1 MIRVAAI
8 QMTSTADLDA
18 NLRQAEAFMQQA
30 AAKGATLIL
39 LPENF
44 ACYGGDYL
52 AMARAHGDALQGWL
66 AHWARTLGVTLVGGS
81 IPLADRPDGTA
92 VTDGRVRT
100 CSLMFNAQ
108 GECVGRYDKLHLF
121 DVQVADG
128 QGRYC
133 ESAVFEPGNRLLVRA
148 AGELQVGLMICYD
161 LRFALLARA
170 LANAGANLLVYPSA
184 FTEVTGA
191 AHWHLLLRA
200 RAVETGCYVLAANQC
215 GQHNDKRRSYGHSLL
230 VNPWGEIV
238 AELENAPGVLLAD
251 IDLDRL
257 QQVRDNLPLHQHQRL
272 AVELP
277 DDLCFD

>member
-18 NLRQAEAFMQQA
+18 NLRQAELFIQQA
-30 AAKGATLIL
+30 AAQGATFIL

-44 ACYGGDYL
+44 ACYGGDSL
-52 AMARAHGDALQGWL
+52 AVARIHGDALQAWL
-66 AHWARTLGVTLVGGS
+66 AHWARVLGVTLVGGS
-81 IPLADRPDGTA
+81 IPLANRPDGST
-92 VTDGRVRT
+92 VPGGRVRT
-100 CSLMFNAQ
+100 SCLMFSAQ
-108 GECVGRYDKLHLF
+108 GECLGRYDKLHLF

-148 AGELQVGLMICYD
+148 AGDLNVGLMICYD

-170 LANAGANLLVYPSA
+170 LADAGANLLVYPSA

-238 AELENAPGVLLAD
+238 AELDNAPGVLLAD
-251 IDLDRL
+251 IDLNRL
-257 QQVRDNLPLHQHQRL
+257 QQIRDNLPLHQHQRL

>member
-8 QMTSTADLDA
+8 QMTSTADLDV
-18 NLRQAEAFMQQA
+18 NLRQAELFIQQA
-30 AAKGATLIL
+30 AAQGATFIL

-52 AMARAHGDALQGWL
+52 DVARTHGDALQAWL
-66 AHWARTLGVTLVGGS
+66 THWARTLGVTLVGGS
-81 IPLADRPDGTA
+81 IPMADRPDGTE
-92 VTDGRVRT
+92 VPGGRVRT
-100 CSLMFNAQ
+100 SCLMFTAQ
-108 GECVGRYDKLHLF
+108 GECIGRYDKLHLF

-215 GQHNDKRRSYGHSLL
+215 GQHNDKRCSYGHSLL

-238 AELENAPGVLLAD
+238 AELENSPGVLLAD
-251 IDLDRL
+251 IDMQRL

>member
-18 NLRQAEAFMQQA
+18 NLRQAELFIQQA
-30 AAKGATLIL
+30 AAQGATFIL

-44 ACYGGDYL
+44 ACYGGDSL
-52 AMARAHGDALQGWL
+52 AVARIHGDALQAWL
-66 AHWARTLGVTLVGGS
+66 AHWARVLGVTLVGGS
-81 IPLADRPDGTA
+81 IPLANRPDGST
-92 VTDGRVRT
+92 VPGGRVRT
-100 CSLMFNAQ
+100 SCLMFSAQ
-108 GECVGRYDKLHLF
+108 GECLGRYDKLHLF

-148 AGELQVGLMICYD
+148 AGDLNVGLMICYD

-170 LANAGANLLVYPSA
+170 LADAGANLLVYPSA

-238 AELENAPGVLLAD
+238 AELDNAPGVLLAD
-251 IDLDRL
+251 IDLNRL
-257 QQVRDNLPLHQHQRL
+257 QQIRDNLPLHQHQWL

>member
-8 QMTSTADLDA
+8 QMTSTADMDA
-18 NLRQAEAFMQQA
+18 NLRQAEAFMQRA
-30 AAKGATLIL
+30 AAQGATLIL

-52 AMARAHGDALQGWL
+52 AVARAHGDALLAWL

-81 IPLADRPDGTA
+81 VPLALRPDGTA
-92 VTDGRVRT
+92 VPDGRVRT
-100 CSLMFNAQ
+100 SCVMFSAQ
-108 GECVGRYDKLHLF
+108 GECLGRYDKLHLF

-133 ESAVFEPGNRLLVRA
+133 ESAVFEPGNRLLVRD
-148 AGELQVGLMICYD
+148 AGALQVGLMICYD

-170 LANAGANLLVYPSA
+170 LADAGANLLVYPSA

-215 GQHNDKRRSYGHSLL
+215 GQHNEKRRSYGHSLL

-238 AELENAPGVLLAD
+238 AELEGSPGVLLAD
-251 IDLDRL
+251 IDMQRL
-257 QQVRDNLPLHQHQRL
+257 QQVRANLPLYHHQRL

>member
-1 MIRVAAI
+1 MTRVAAI
-8 QMTSTADLDA
+8 QMTSTADLNA
-18 NLRQAEAFMQQA
+18 NLRAAETYLQQA
-30 AAKGATLIL
+30 AGQGADLIL

-52 AMARAHGDALQGWL
+52 AVAEAHGEALQAWL
-66 AHWARTLGVTLVGGS
+66 AHWARTLGVTLIGGS
-81 IPLADRPDGTA
+81 IPLAQRPDGTA
-92 VTDGRVRT
+92 VPDQRVRT
-100 CSLMFNAQ
+100 SSLMINPQ
-108 GECVGRYDKLHLF
+108 GECIGRYDKLHLF
-121 DVQVADG
+121 DVHVADG

-170 LANAGANLLVYPSA
+170 LADAGANLLVYPSA

-238 AELENAPGVLLAD
+238 AELDNAPGVLLAD
-251 IDLDRL
+251 IDLNRL
-257 QQVRDNLPLHQHQRL
+257 QQIRDNLPLHQHQRL